1 MMDRFYNLAQNLE
14 GHTLGDWYVCKKY
27 DHKSSTGGFFS
38 IGYEVKNTKSGN
50 KAFLKALEYSSAF
63 NSPNFADIL
72 NSMTAAYIFE
82 RDLLNKC
89 RDKHLK
95 YVIRILDCGDYSI
108 TKEQYPDRM
117 VIYPNINY
125 IVLEMAD
132 NSMRNMIELSSTIDY
147 SWILRSL
154 HNTAVAI
161 NEMHTNL
168 IAHQDIKP
176 SNVLFFNQN
185 NLSKLGDVGRSSVM
199 GTHVEHDDY
208 IFAGDYSYAPF
219 ELLYGYQESD
229 WKARRFSCDMFMFG
243 NLIMTYFNGI
253 SLTNAVI
260 NRLPQDLKP
269 NYWNDK
275 YENILPLIEEKFSE
289 CLDLFNTS
297 IDSKL
302 RNEMISLITQLC
314 CPNPK
319 RRGDLKNSG
328 SQQYSMVRYIS
339 KLDLLA
345 RKYEF
350 KLKR

>member
-1 MMDRFYNLAQNLE
+1 MMDGFYNLAQNLE
-14 GHTLGDWYVCKKY
+14 GHTLGDWHIEKKY
-27 DHKSSTGGFFS
+27 DHKSSTGGHFS
-38 IGYEVKNTKSGN
+38 IGYEVKNTHNGN
-50 KAFLKALEYSSAF
+50 KAFLKALDYSSAF
-63 NSPNFADIL
+63 DSPSFADEL
-72 NSMTAAYIFE
+72 NSLTAAYIFE

-89 RDKHLK
+89 KDKHLK

-108 TKEQYPDRM
+108 PKEQYPDGI
-117 VIYPNINY
+117 VICPKINY

-132 NSMRNMIELSSTIDY
+132 NSMRNMIELSSAFDY

-185 NLSKLGDVGRSSVM
+185 NISKLGDVGRSSIM
-199 GTHVEHDDY
+199 GTHAEHDDY
-208 IFAGDYSYAPF
+208 VFAGDWSYAPF

-229 WKARRFSCDMFMFG
+229 WKTRRFSCDMFMFG

-260 NRLPQDLKP
+260 NSLPQDFRP
-269 NYWNDK
+269 GYWNDT
-275 YENILPLIEEKFSE
+275 YEIILPFIEEKFSE
-289 CLDLFNTS
+289 CLGLFNTG

-302 RNEMISLITQLC
+302 RDEMISLISQFC
-314 CPNPK
+314 CPDPK

-328 SQQYSMVRYIS
+328 SQQYSMVRFIS

-345 RKYEF
+345 REYEF

>member
-1 MMDRFYNLAQNLE
+1 MDGFYNLAQNLE
-14 GHTLGDWYVCKKY
+14 GHKLGDWYVEKKY
-27 DHKSSTGGFFS
+27 DHTSSTGGYFS
-38 IGYEVKNTKSGN
+38 FGYEALNSKNGT
-50 KAFLKALEYSSAF
+50 KAFLKALDYSSAF
-63 NSPNFADIL
+63 DYPNFADVL

-89 RDKHLK
+89 KDKRLK

-108 TKEQYPDRM
+108 PKEQYPEG
-117 VIYPNINY
+117 ITNCYPINY
-125 IVLEMAD
+125 IVFEMAD
-132 NSMRNMIELSSTIDY
+132 NSMRNLIDVSSTFDY
-147 SWILRSL
+147 SWIMRSL

-185 NLSKLGDVGRSSVM
+185 NISKLGDVGRSSVM
-199 GTHVEHDDY
+199 GTHASHDDLS
-208 IFAGDYSYAPF
+208 FAGDLSYAPF
-219 ELLYGYQESD
+219 ELLYGYEEKD
-229 WKARRFSCDMFMFG
+229 WKTRRFSCDMFMFG

-253 SLTNAVI
+253 SLTNVVI
-260 NRLPQDLKP
+260 NNLPKEFKP
-269 NYWNDK
+269 NYWHDT
-275 YENILPLIEEKFSE
+275 YEKILPLIEEKFSE
-289 CLDLFNTS
+289 CLDLFNTN

-302 RNEMISLITQLC
+302 RDEMIKLISQFC
-314 CPNPK
+314 CPDPK
-319 RRGDLKNSG
+319 HRGDLKNSG

-350 KLKR
+350 GLNR